1 MLSTRLFGKTT
12 DLKLKAVT
20 IIHSST
26 TETVRLPPDSDGAN
40 VVVHPAAVRS
50 KLPLKRRVHEAG
62 HRRRLKAAANKKNK
76 VLEPSKPTEKP
87 DDASTPSPRKVQ
99 KKVIAKKKKP
109 LKIKK
114 KKKEI
119 IDYSAA
125 QEKSSGKTPEED
137 PLGKVRNWLLNSH
150 NIAGSLSVRKSK
162 SSPAGF
168 LQPDGQPRSP
178 VKVHRPVTRP
188 TEHRGKSGSF
198 DSNGKEQ
205 VKLQVVYKPPFK
217 FSVKIKKPSEVAT
230 TVVKEINSKVN
241 QRSRNAILIRNDKE
255 HKQNHGKRKSRPTS
269 GENAREHSADPTS
282 TNQKIDS
289 EDIVDG
295 CRKHKE
301 KEKSMPEVKTAENKE
316 NSSTRLILTEKCIP
330 VYENTPLY
338 QNTHELLN
346 STNVPDSCPKV
357 DLLRMSSV
365 ECVSQ
370 SQIPLPPEKCKPQK
384 ITRHHSV
391 DGNSQGNVLLRD
403 EDRKMRRD
411 SSRDSRKRYSL
422 ATDKYIDPVRY
433 SHSDKVHNHSERF
446 DPVSMKKCS
455 VPLID
460 SDVDSNLHTVPS
472 DMEVLLSESE
482 YLFSDA

>member
-62 HRRRLKAAANKKNK
+62 HRRRLKAATSKKNK
-76 VLEPSKPTEKP
+76 ALEPSKPTEKP

-125 QEKSSGKTPEED
+125 QEKASGKTPEED

-150 NIAGSLSVRKSK
+150 NITGSLSVRKSK

-188 TEHRGKSGSF
+188 VEHRGKSGSF
-198 DSNGKEQ
+198 DANGKEQ

-217 FSVKIKKPSEVAT
+217 FSVKLKKPSEVAT

-241 QRSRNAILIRNDKE
+241 QRSRNAILLRSEKE
-255 HKQNHGKRKSRPTS
+255 HKQNHVKRKSRPTS
-269 GENAREHSADPTS
+269 GENIREKSADPTS
-282 TNQKIDS
+282 TKQKVDS
-289 EDIVDG
+289 EDQVDG
-295 CRKHKE
+295 GKKHQE
-301 KEKSMPEVKTAENKE
+301 KEKSLTEVKPAENKE
-316 NSSTRLILTEKCIP
+316 STSRLILIDKCIP

-346 STNVPDSCPKV
+346 STNVPESCPKV

-391 DGNSQGNVLLRD
+391 DGKSQGNVLLRD
-403 EDRKMRRD
+403 EDKKRRRD

-422 ATDKYIDPVRY
+422 ATDKYMDPVRY
-433 SHSDKVHNHSERF
+433 AHPEKAHNHSEKF
-446 DPVSMKKCS
+446 DPVLTKKYS
-455 VPLID
+455 VPLLN
-460 SDVDSNLHTVPS
+460 SDADSNLHTVPS